1 MSDYVPHGPL
11 GMGSAP
17 LGNLIT
23 VVPEADAEACMAA
36 GWEAGIRHFDTAPH
50 YGAGLAEHRLGR
62 FLRGQVK
69 GGQAR
74 DSYTLSTK
82 IGRILHADASVP
94 ELNENFLHALP
105 FRRSIDYSAAG
116 TVRSLE
122 DSQQR
127 MGLTRFDVVYIHDC
141 SEDWHGAAWRE
152 RFAEA
157 MAGAAVQLSAMRD
170 RGEIR
175 AWGMGLNMV
184 EPALVC
190 LEVATP
196 DIFLIAGRYTL
207 IDHTALG
214 KLFPACAAK
223 GAKVVIGGPYN
234 SGLLAGGTT
243 FNYETAPAEIV
254 AKAQAVRAVCERHG
268 VDMRAAALQFCA
280 AHPVVAA
287 VIPGPRSAGEVIE
300 NAMLMD
306 VEIPGALWS
315 DLRRAG
321 LLPDEAPTPE
331 A

>member
-1 MSDYVPHGPL
+1 MTSYIPHGPL

-23 VVPEADAEACMAA
+23 EVPEADAEACIAA
-36 GWEAGIRHFDTAPH
+36 GWAAGIRHYDTAPH

-62 FLRGQVK
+62 FLRTRP
-69 GGQAR
+69 R
-74 DSYTLSTK
+74 DEYTLSTK
-82 IGRILHADASVP
+82 IGRILHADDRVP

-116 TVRSLE
+116 TIRSLQ

-127 MGLTRFDVVYIHDC
+127 MGLTRFDIVYIHDC
-141 SEDWHGAAWRE
+141 SEDWHGPSWRD

-157 MAGAAVQLSAMRD
+157 MTGAARELSAMRA

-175 AWGMGLNMV
+175 GWGMGLNMV
-184 EPALVC
+184 EPALAC
-190 LEVATP
+190 LDVATP

-207 IDHTALG
+207 IDHTALAS
-214 KLFPACAAK
+214 LFPACAAK
-223 GAKVVIGGPYN
+223 GAKVVLGGPYN

-243 FNYETAPAEIV
+243 FNYEPAQ
-254 AKAQAVRAVCERHG
+254 ADTMARAQAVRTVCDRHG
-268 VDMRAAALQFCA
+268 VDIKAAALQFCA

-287 VIPGPRSAGEVIE
+287 VIPGPRTAVEATQ
-300 NAMLMD
+300 NAMLIQSD
-306 VEIPGALWS
+306 IPGQFWR
-315 DLRRAG
+315 DLRHAG

-331 A
+331 P

>member
-1 MSDYVPHGPL
+1 MTSYIPHGPL

-23 VVPEADAEACMAA
+23 EVPEADSEACIAA
-36 GWEAGIRHFDTAPH
+36 GWAAGIRHYDTAPH

-62 FLRGQVK
+62 FLRTRP
-69 GGQAR
+69 R
-74 DSYTLSTK
+74 DEYTLSTK
-82 IGRILHADASVP
+82 IGRILHADDRVP

-116 TVRSLE
+116 TIRSLQ

-127 MGLTRFDVVYIHDC
+127 MGLTRFDIVYIHDC
-141 SEDWHGAAWRE
+141 SEDWHGPAWRD

-157 MAGAAVQLSAMRD
+157 MTGAARELSAMRA

-175 AWGMGLNMV
+175 GWGMGLNMV
-184 EPALVC
+184 EPALAC
-190 LEVATP
+190 LDVATP

-207 IDHTALG
+207 IDHTALA
-214 KLFPACAAK
+214 KLFPACAAN
-223 GAKVVIGGPYN
+223 GAKVVLGGPYN

-243 FNYETAPAEIV
+243 FNYEPAQ
-254 AKAQAVRAVCERHG
+254 ADTMARAQAVRTVCDRHG
-268 VDMRAAALQFCA
+268 VDIKAAALQFCA

-287 VIPGPRSAGEVIE
+287 VIPGPRTAVEATQ
-300 NAMLMD
+300 NAMLIQSD
-306 VEIPGALWS
+306 IPGQFWR
-315 DLRRAG
+315 DLRHAG

-331 A
+331 P

>member
-1 MSDYVPHGPL
+1 MGGFVPHGPL

-23 VVPEADAEACMAA
+23 EVSEADAGACIAA
-36 GWEAGIRHFDTAPH
+36 GWAAGIRHFDTAPH

-82 IGRILHADASVP
+82 IGRILHADDSVP
-94 ELNENFLHALP
+94 DLNENFLHALP

-157 MAGAAVQLSAMRD
+157 MAGAAVD
-170 RGEIR
+170 CV
-175 AWGMGLNMV
+175 AW
-184 EPALVC
+184 
-190 LEVATP
+190 
-196 DIFLIAGRYTL
+196 D
-207 IDHTALG
+207 
-214 KLFPACAAK
+214 
-223 GAKVVIGGPYN
+223 
-234 SGLLAGGTT
+234 
-243 FNYETAPAEIV
+243 
-254 AKAQAVRAVCERHG
+254 
-268 VDMRAAALQFCA
+268 
-280 AHPVVAA
+280 
-287 VIPGPRSAGEVIE
+287 
-300 NAMLMD
+300 
-306 VEIPGALWS
+306 
-315 DLRRAG
+315 
-321 LLPDEAPTPE
+321 
-331 A
+331 

>member
-1 MSDYVPHGPL
+1 MTGYIPHGPL

-23 VVPEADAEACMAA
+23 EVPEAEAEACIAA
-36 GWEAGIRHFDTAPH
+36 GWAAGIRHFDTAPH

-62 FLRGQVK
+62 FLRTQT
-69 GGQAR
+69 R
-74 DSYTLSTK
+74 DEYTLSTK
-82 IGRILHADASVP
+82 IGRILHADDTVP

-105 FRRSIDYSAAG
+105 FRRSIDYSASG
-116 TVRSLE
+116 TIRSLQ

-127 MGLTRFDVVYIHDC
+127 MGLTRFDIVYIHDC
-141 SEDWHGAAWRE
+141 SEDWHGPAWRD

-157 MAGAAVQLSAMRD
+157 MAGAARELSAMRA
-170 RGEIR
+170 RGEIC

-184 EPALVC
+184 EPALAC
-190 LEVATP
+190 LEAAEP

-207 IDHTALG
+207 IDHTALA

-223 GAKVVIGGPYN
+223 GAKVVLGGPYN

-243 FNYETAPAEIV
+243 FNYEPAQ
-254 AKAQAVRAVCERHG
+254 ADTMARAQAVRVICDRHD
-268 VDMRAAALQFCA
+268 VDIKAAALQFCA

-287 VIPGPRSAGEVIE
+287 VIPGPRTAAEAIQ
-300 NAMLMD
+300 NAALMD
-306 VEIPGALWS
+306 VTIPGQFWR
-315 DLRRAG
+315 DLRSAG

-331 A
+331 P

>member
-1 MSDYVPHGPL
+1 MGGFVPHGPL

-23 VVPEADAEACMAA
+23 EVSEADAGACIAA
-36 GWEAGIRHFDTAPH
+36 GWAAGIRHFDTAPH

-62 FLRGQVK
+62 FLRGQ
-69 GGQAR
+69 AR
-74 DSYTLSTK
+74 DDYTLSTK
-82 IGRILHADASVP
+82 IGRILHADDRVP
-94 ELNENFLHALP
+94 ELNENFLRALP

-141 SEDWHGAAWRE
+141 SEDWHGAAWRA

-157 MAGAAVQLSAMRD
+157 MAGAAVVLSAMRD

-184 EPALVC
+184 EPALAC
-190 LEVATP
+190 LEVAAP
-196 DIFLIAGRYTL
+196 DMFLIAGRYTL
-207 IDHTALG
+207 IDHTALAR
-214 KLFPACAAK
+214 LFPACAAK

-243 FNYETAPAEIV
+243 FNYEPAQAGVV
-254 AKAQAVRAVCERHG
+254 AQAAAVRAVCERHG
-268 VDMRAAALQFCA
+268 VDIKAAALQFCA

-287 VIPGPRSAGEVIE
+287 VIPGPRTAAEVTE
-300 NAMLMD
+300 NAALME
-306 VEIPGALWS
+306 VEIPGQLWR
-315 DLRRAG
+315 DLRGAG
-321 LLPDEAPTPE
+321 LLPAEAPVPE
-331 A
+331 G

>member
-1 MSDYVPHGPL
+1 MTSYIPHGPL

-23 VVPEADAEACMAA
+23 EVPEADAEACIAA
-36 GWEAGIRHFDTAPH
+36 GWAAGIRHYDTAPH

-62 FLRGQVK
+62 FLRTRP
-69 GGQAR
+69 R
-74 DSYTLSTK
+74 DEYTLSTK
-82 IGRILHADASVP
+82 IGRILHADDRVP

-116 TVRSLE
+116 TIRSLQ

-127 MGLTRFDVVYIHDC
+127 MGLTRFDIVYIHDC
-141 SEDWHGAAWRE
+141 SEDWHGPAWRD

-157 MAGAAVQLSAMRD
+157 MTGAARELSAMRA

-175 AWGMGLNMV
+175 GWGMGLNMV
-184 EPALVC
+184 EPALAC
-190 LEVATP
+190 LDVATP

-207 IDHTALG
+207 IDHTALA
-214 KLFPACAAK
+214 KLFPACAAN
-223 GAKVVIGGPYN
+223 GAKVVLGGPYN

-243 FNYETAPAEIV
+243 FNYEPAQ
-254 AKAQAVRAVCERHG
+254 ADTMARAQAVRTVCDRHG
-268 VDMRAAALQFCA
+268 VDIKAAALQFCA

-287 VIPGPRSAGEVIE
+287 VIPGPRTAVEATQ
-300 NAMLMD
+300 NAMLIQSD
-306 VEIPGALWS
+306 IPGQFWR
-315 DLRRAG
+315 DLRHAG

-331 A
+331 P

>member
-1 MSDYVPHGPL
+1 MTSYIPHGPL

-23 VVPEADAEACMAA
+23 EVPEADAEACIAA
-36 GWEAGIRHFDTAPH
+36 GWAAGIRHYDTAPH

-62 FLRGQVK
+62 FLRTRP
-69 GGQAR
+69 R
-74 DSYTLSTK
+74 DEYTLSTK
-82 IGRILHADASVP
+82 IGRILHADDRVP

-116 TVRSLE
+116 TIRSLQ

-127 MGLTRFDVVYIHDC
+127 MGLTRFDIVYIHDC
-141 SEDWHGAAWRE
+141 SEDWHGPAWRD

-157 MAGAAVQLSAMRD
+157 MTGAARELSAMRA

-175 AWGMGLNMV
+175 GWGMGLNMV
-184 EPALVC
+184 EPALAC
-190 LEVATP
+190 LDVATP

-207 IDHTALG
+207 IDHTALA

-223 GAKVVIGGPYN
+223 GAKVVLGGPYN

-243 FNYETAPAEIV
+243 FNYEPAQ
-254 AKAQAVRAVCERHG
+254 ADTMARAQAVRTVCDRHG
-268 VDMRAAALQFCA
+268 VDIKAAALQFCA

-287 VIPGPRSAGEVIE
+287 VIPGPRTAVEATQ
-300 NAMLMD
+300 NAMLIQSD
-306 VEIPGALWS
+306 IPGQFWR
-315 DLRRAG
+315 DLRHAG

-331 A
+331 L

>member
-1 MSDYVPHGPL
+1 MTSYIPHGPL

-23 VVPEADAEACMAA
+23 EVPEADSEACIAA
-36 GWEAGIRHFDTAPH
+36 GWAAGIRHYDTAPH

-62 FLRGQVK
+62 FLRTRP
-69 GGQAR
+69 R
-74 DSYTLSTK
+74 DEYTLSTK
-82 IGRILHADASVP
+82 IGRILHADDRVP

-116 TVRSLE
+116 TIRSLQ

-127 MGLTRFDVVYIHDC
+127 MGLTRFDIVYIHDC
-141 SEDWHGAAWRE
+141 SEDWHGPAWRD

-157 MAGAAVQLSAMRD
+157 MTGAARELSAMRA

-175 AWGMGLNMV
+175 GWGMGLNMV
-184 EPALVC
+184 EPALAC
-190 LEVATP
+190 LDVATP

-207 IDHTALG
+207 IDHTALA
-214 KLFPACAAK
+214 KLFPACAAQ
-223 GAKVVIGGPYN
+223 GAKVVLGGPYN

-243 FNYETAPAEIV
+243 FNYEPAQ
-254 AKAQAVRAVCERHG
+254 ADTMARAQAVRTVCDRHG
-268 VDMRAAALQFCA
+268 VDIKAAALQFCA

-287 VIPGPRSAGEVIE
+287 VIPGPRTAVEATQ
-300 NAMLMD
+300 NAMLIQSD
-306 VEIPGALWS
+306 IPGQFWR
-315 DLRRAG
+315 DLRHAG

-331 A
+331 P

>member
-1 MSDYVPHGPL
+1 MTSYTPHGPL
-11 GMGSAP
+11 GMGTAP

-23 VVPEADAEACMAA
+23 EVPESDAAACIAA
-36 GWEAGIRHFDTAPH
+36 GWDAGIRPFDTAPH
-50 YGAGLAEHRLGR
+50 SGAGLAEHRLGR
-62 FLRGQVK
+62 FLRT
-69 GGQAR
+69 QAR
-74 DSYTLSTK
+74 DQYTLSTK
-82 IGRILHADASVP
+82 IGRILHADDRVP

-116 TVRSLE
+116 AIRSLQ

-141 SEDWHGAAWRE
+141 SEDWHGPAWRD

-157 MAGAAVQLSAMRD
+157 MAGAARELSAMRT

-184 EPALVC
+184 EPALAC
-190 LEVATP
+190 LDAAAP

-207 IDHTALG
+207 IDHTALA

-243 FNYETAPAEIV
+243 FNYEPTQADTV
-254 AKAQAVRAVCERHG
+254 ARAQAVRAVCDRHN
-268 VDMRAAALQFCA
+268 VDIKAAALQFCA

-287 VIPGPRSAGEVIE
+287 VIPGPRTAAEAVQ
-300 NAMLMD
+300 NAALMQA
-306 VEIPGALWS
+306 EIPGQLWR
-315 DLRRAG
+315 DLRAAG
-321 LLPDEAPTPE
+321 LLPEEAPAPE
-331 A
+331 R

>member
-1 MSDYVPHGPL
+1 MSAYVPHGPL
-11 GMGSAP
+11 GMGTAP
-17 LGNLIT
+17 MGNLIT
-23 VVPEADAEACMAA
+23 EVSDDDAIAAVAA
-36 GWEAGIRHFDTAPH
+36 GWDAGVRHFDTAPH

-62 FLRGQVK
+62 FLRGQ
-69 GGQAR
+69 AR
-74 DSYTLSTK
+74 DGFTLSTK
-82 IGRILHADASVP
+82 IGRILHADAGVP
-94 ELNENFLHALP
+94 ALNENFLNALP

-141 SEDWHGAAWRE
+141 SEDWHGPAWRE

-157 MAGAAVQLSAMRD
+157 MAGAAKELSAMRA

-175 AWGMGLNMV
+175 GWGMGLNMV
-184 EPALVC
+184 EPALAC
-190 LEVATP
+190 LEAADP

-207 IDHTALG
+207 IDHTALA

-243 FNYETAPAEIV
+243 FNYEPARADTV

-268 VDMRAAALQFCA
+268 VDVRAAALQFCA

-287 VIPGPRSAGEVIE
+287 VIPGPRGAAEAAQ
-300 NAMLMD
+300 NAALMAAA
-306 VEIPGALWS
+306 IPGQLWR
-315 DLRRAG
+315 DLRSAG
-321 LLPDEAPTPE
+321 LLPEDAPTPE
-331 A
+331 R